1 MMAPAVRKAEMM
13 GLDSMLHRKP
23 SRSAPSIRYRIA
35 TRIVTCTIQHPY
47 PQHSVCARS
56 LGRKLP
62 SLMSLEHNWEPLQPD
77 MLHSWARRQLIMGRR
92 GTVHALEINSHI
104 FMRSVSCPNM

>member
-1 MMAPAVRKAEMM
+1 MM

-47 PQHSVCARS
+47 PQHSVMCS
-56 LGRKLP
+56 LLGQKAAQPNVPLSTIG
-62 SLMSLEHNWEPLQPD
+62 SLCSRTCFIVGQD
-77 MLHSWARRQLIMGRR
+77 VSSSWADVALYMLLI
-92 GTVHALEINSHI
+92 IHI
-104 FMRSVSCPNM
+104 SLCDQSRAPNM